1 MGAGG
6 SCGASA
12 NVAPSSTSTE
22 LIDQPSGP
30 KWKIMNSFEEAKQK
44 YIDDGTLTNNSERGH
59 LELRALL
66 DEPISQNMLGRFAK
80 KLNSLDIFMC
90 WVDVQEFKS
99 IPTEDYRRSK
109 ALHIYHKY
117 IKPNAVL
124 QVGGLSQDEM
134 DAYKIMLDKSK
145 INKELLSES
154 SFDQVQRRCF
164 KEIYQNIYIS
174 FKSSDAFKEMNS
186 TVRQKYNNV
195 KYEDFEY
202 YRKLGEGG
210 FGLVIHCKKKS
221 TGKHYAMKIQTKKGL
236 LDCFNDDPSRVVFEK
251 QAFAKCQHPFI
262 VNMDYA
268 FQSETLAV
276 MVLGLGTAGDLQ
288 KALNSAPQFRF
299 PESRAKFYAAE
310 IVLALAYLHEIG
322 LMYRDLKP
330 SNILLNADGHI
341 QLVDLGGVVDE
352 SGKVLGSSNE
362 ISDIAPFF
370 SKTLKKIRTTE
381 DIHEDSMQQ
390 PDETNKRRLSIM
402 GTFGYMA
409 PEMVIM
415 LSQTHKQKI
424 GYTKSVDWWSLG
436 VTLYKLLVGHIPFTE
451 KNLTTFFDMVSA
463 TKFQDLQIRGPEYS
477 MLFQDVVYP
486 TYLSDEAK
494 DIISK
499 FLDVNEHTRMGA
511 TGVDDIKTHPFFS
524 GIDWDL
530 LEQKHL
536 EPPLLPASTVLNEKV
551 TYSGHEDMLK
561 ALEKESWLLDAPLP
575 QDQKYFANWD
585 FLSFHTLKIEFG
597 ISHEMEQ
604 YDRSFKVR
612 SLLGDKDGTSTHK
625 HP

>member
-6 SCGASA
+6 SCGGSA
-12 NVAPSSTSTE
+12 PVSSSSSIDDGDKPSTA
-22 LIDQPSGP
+22 
-30 KWKIMNSFEEAKQK
+30 KWKILNSFEEAREK
-44 YIDDGTLTNNSERGH
+44 YIDDGTLTTNSESGH

-90 WVDVQEFKS
+90 WVDIQEFKS

-117 IKPNAVL
+117 IKSNAVL
-124 QVGGLSQDEM
+124 QIGGLSQDEM
-134 DAYKIMLDKSK
+134 DVYKDLIEKSK
-145 INKELLSES
+145 TSKEVLTES
-154 SFDQVQRRCF
+154 SFNQVQRRCF
-164 KEIYQNIYIS
+164 SEIYQNIYIP
-174 FKSSDAFKEMNS
+174 FKSTEAFKEMNS

-210 FGLVIHCKKKS
+210 FGLVVHCKKKS
-221 TGKHYAMKIQTKKGL
+221 TGKHYAMKIQTKRGL
-236 LDCFNDDPSRVVFEK
+236 LECFNDDPWRVVFEK
-251 QAFAKCQHPFI
+251 EAFAKCQHPFI

-268 FQSETLAV
+268 FQSDALAI
-276 MVLGLGTAGDLQ
+276 MVLGLGSAGDLQ
-288 KALNSAPQFRF
+288 KALNNSPNFRF
-299 PESRAKFYAAE
+299 KENRAKFCAAE
-310 IVLALAYLHEIG
+310 IVLALAYLHDIG

-330 SNILLNADGHI
+330 SNVLLNADGHI

-352 SGKVLGSSNE
+352 SGKILGKNNE

-370 SKTLKKIRTTE
+370 SKTQKKIRTLE
-381 DIHEDSMQQ
+381 DIHDDTIQ
-390 PDETNKRRLSIM
+390 PDGTHKRRLSIM

-436 VTLYKLLVGHIPFTE
+436 VTLFKLMVGHIPFTE
-451 KNLTTFFDMVSA
+451 KNLTMFFDMVSSN
-463 TKFQDLQIRGPEYS
+463 KFGELQNHGTEYS
-477 MLFQDVVYP
+477 MLFQDIDYP
-486 TYLSDEAK
+486 DYMSADAK
-494 DIISK
+494 GIISK
-499 FLDVNEHTRMGA
+499 FLDVNEHTRLGSN
-511 TGVDDIKTHPFFS
+511 GVDEIKEHPFFA
-524 GIDWDL
+524 GLDWHL
-530 LEQKHL
+530 LEQKHE
-536 EPPLLPASTVLNEKV
+536 EPPVIPTSTVLNEKV
-551 TYSGHEDMLK
+551 AYSSYEDMLK
-561 ALEKESWLLDAPLP
+561 ALDKESWLTDVPSP
-575 QDQKYFANWD
+575 SDQKYFANWD

-612 SLLGDKDGTSTHK
+612 SLLGDKDGAHSIHK
-625 HP
+625 

>member
-6 SCGASA
+6 SCGGSA
-12 NVAPSSTSTE
+12 PVSSSSIDDGDKPSAA
-22 LIDQPSGP
+22 
-30 KWKIMNSFEEAKQK
+30 KWKILNSFEEAREK
-44 YIDDGTLTNNSERGH
+44 YIDDGTLTTNSEGGH

-90 WVDVQEFKS
+90 WVDIQEFKS

-117 IKPNAVL
+117 IKSNAVL
-124 QVGGLSQDEM
+124 QIGGLSQDEM
-134 DAYKIMLDKSK
+134 DVYKDLIEKSK
-145 INKELLSES
+145 ASKELLTES
-154 SFDQVQRRCF
+154 SFNQVQRRCF
-164 KEIYQNIYIS
+164 SEIYQNIYIP
-174 FKSSDAFKEMNS
+174 FKSTEAFKEMNS

-210 FGLVIHCKKKS
+210 FGLVVHCKKKS
-221 TGKHYAMKIQTKKGL
+221 TGKHYAMKIQTKRGL
-236 LDCFNDDPSRVVFEK
+236 LECFNDDPWRVVFEK
-251 QAFAKCQHPFI
+251 EAFAKCQHPFI

-268 FQSETLAV
+268 FQSDALAI
-276 MVLGLGTAGDLQ
+276 MVLGLGSAGDLQ
-288 KALNSAPQFRF
+288 KALNNSPNFRF
-299 PESRAKFYAAE
+299 KENRAKFCAAE

-330 SNILLNADGHI
+330 SNVLLNADGHI

-352 SGKVLGSSNE
+352 SGKILGKNNE

-370 SKTLKKIRTTE
+370 SKTQKKIRTLE
-381 DIHEDSMQQ
+381 DIHEDDDTIQ
-390 PDETNKRRLSIM
+390 PDGTHKRRLSIM

-436 VTLYKLLVGHIPFTE
+436 VTLFKLMVGHIPFTE
-451 KNLTTFFDMVSA
+451 KNLTMFFDMVSSN
-463 TKFQDLQIRGPEYS
+463 KFGELQSHGTEYS
-477 MLFQDVVYP
+477 MLFQDIDYP
-486 TYLSDEAK
+486 DYLSADAK

-499 FLDVNEHTRMGA
+499 FLDVNEHTRLGSN
-511 TGVDDIKTHPFFS
+511 GVDEIKSHPFFA
-524 GIDWDL
+524 GLDWHL
-530 LEQKHL
+530 LEQKHE
-536 EPPLLPASTVLNEKV
+536 EPPVIPTSTVLNEKV
-551 TYSGHEDMLK
+551 AYSSYEDMLR
-561 ALEKESWLLDAPLP
+561 ALDKESWLTDVPSP
-575 QDQKYFANWD
+575 SDQKYFANWD

-612 SLLGDKDGTSTHK
+612 SLLGDKDGAHSIHK
-625 HP
+625 

>member
-6 SCGASA
+6 SCGKSA
-12 NVAPSSTSTE
+12 PVSSSSSIDDGDKPSTA
-22 LIDQPSGP
+22 
-30 KWKIMNSFEEAKQK
+30 KWKILNSFEEAREK
-44 YIDDGTLTNNSERGH
+44 YIDDGTLTTNSESGH

-90 WVDVQEFKS
+90 WVDIQEFKS

-117 IKPNAVL
+117 IKSNAVL
-124 QVGGLSQDEM
+124 QIGGLSQDEM
-134 DAYKIMLDKSK
+134 DVYKDLIEKSK
-145 INKELLSES
+145 ASKELLTES
-154 SFDQVQRRCF
+154 SFNQVQRRCF
-164 KEIYQNIYIS
+164 NEIYQNIYIP
-174 FKSSDAFKEMNS
+174 FKSTEAFKEMNS

-210 FGLVIHCKKKS
+210 FGLVVHCKKKS
-221 TGKHYAMKIQTKKGL
+221 TGKHYAMKIQTKRGL
-236 LDCFNDDPSRVVFEK
+236 LECFNDDPWRVVFEK
-251 QAFAKCQHPFI
+251 EAFAKCQHPFI

-268 FQSETLAV
+268 FQSDALAI
-276 MVLGLGTAGDLQ
+276 MVLGLGSAGDLQ
-288 KALNSAPQFRF
+288 KALNNSPNFRF
-299 PESRAKFYAAE
+299 KENRAKFCAAE
-310 IVLALAYLHEIG
+310 IVLALAYLHDIG

-330 SNILLNADGHI
+330 SNVLLNADGHI

-352 SGKVLGSSNE
+352 SGKILGKNNE

-370 SKTLKKIRTTE
+370 SKTQKKIRTLE
-381 DIHEDSMQQ
+381 DIHEDDDTIQ
-390 PDETNKRRLSIM
+390 PDGTHKRRLSIM

-436 VTLYKLLVGHIPFTE
+436 VTLFKLMVGHIPFTE
-451 KNLTTFFDMVSA
+451 KNLTMFFDMVSSN
-463 TKFQDLQIRGPEYS
+463 KFGELQSHGTEYS
-477 MLFQDVVYP
+477 MLFQDIDYP
-486 TYLSDEAK
+486 DYMSADAK

-499 FLDVNEHTRMGA
+499 FLDVNEHTRLGSN
-511 TGVDDIKTHPFFS
+511 GVDEIKEHPFFA
-524 GIDWDL
+524 GLDWHL
-530 LEQKHL
+530 LEQKHE
-536 EPPLLPASTVLNEKV
+536 EPPVIPTSTVLNEKV
-551 TYSGHEDMLK
+551 AYSSYEDMLR
-561 ALEKESWLLDAPLP
+561 ALDKESWLTDVPSP
-575 QDQKYFANWD
+575 SDQKYFANWD

-612 SLLGDKDGTSTHK
+612 SLLGDKDGAHSIHK
-625 HP
+625 

>member
-6 SCGASA
+6 SCGSA
-12 NVAPSSTSTE
+12 PVSSSSSIDDADKPSTA
-22 LIDQPSGP
+22 
-30 KWKIMNSFEEAKQK
+30 KWKILNSFEEAREK
-44 YIDDGTLTNNSERGH
+44 YIDDGTLTTNSESGH

-90 WVDVQEFKS
+90 WVDIQEFKS

-117 IKPNAVL
+117 IKSNAVL
-124 QVGGLSQDEM
+124 QIGGLSQDEM
-134 DAYKIMLDKSK
+134 DVYKDLIEKSK
-145 INKELLSES
+145 TNKEVLTEG
-154 SFDQVQRRCF
+154 SFNQVQRRCF
-164 KEIYQNIYIS
+164 SEIYQNIYIP
-174 FKSSDAFKEMNS
+174 FKSTEAFKEMNS

-210 FGLVIHCKKKS
+210 FGLVVHCKKKS
-221 TGKHYAMKIQTKKGL
+221 TGKHYAMKIQTKRGL
-236 LDCFNDDPSRVVFEK
+236 LECFNDDPWRVVFEK
-251 QAFAKCQHPFI
+251 EAFAKCQHPFI

-268 FQSETLAV
+268 FQSDALAI
-276 MVLGLGTAGDLQ
+276 MVLGLGSAGDLQ
-288 KALNSAPQFRF
+288 KALNNSPNFRF
-299 PESRAKFYAAE
+299 KENRAKFCAAE

-330 SNILLNADGHI
+330 SNVLLNADGHI

-352 SGKVLGSSNE
+352 SGKILGKNNE

-370 SKTLKKIRTTE
+370 SKTQKKIRTLE
-381 DIHEDSMQQ
+381 DIHEDDDTIQ
-390 PDETNKRRLSIM
+390 PDGTHKRRLSIM

-436 VTLYKLLVGHIPFTE
+436 VTLFKLMVGHIPFTE
-451 KNLTTFFDMVSA
+451 KNLTMFFDMVSSN
-463 TKFQDLQIRGPEYS
+463 KFGELQNHGTEYS
-477 MLFQDVVYP
+477 MLFQDIDYP
-486 TYLSDEAK
+486 DYISADAK

-499 FLDVNEHTRMGA
+499 FLDVDEHTRLGSN
-511 TGVDDIKTHPFFS
+511 GVDEIKSHPFFA
-524 GIDWDL
+524 GLDWHL
-530 LEQKHL
+530 LEQKHE
-536 EPPLLPASTVLNEKV
+536 EPPVIPTSTVLNEKV
-551 TYSGHEDMLK
+551 AYNSYEDMLK
-561 ALEKESWLLDAPLP
+561 ALDKESWLTDVPSP
-575 QDQKYFANWD
+575 SDQKYFANWD

-612 SLLGDKDGTSTHK
+612 SLLGDKDSAHSVHK
-625 HP
+625 Q